1 MKANYATRCLNCKKS
16 SGELLQKGVQLL
28 RNSESEFSICLSC
41 VELAKKSQLHI
52 ASNTNEEDDANESKS
67 FVLAKSDNLPW
78 PKDIY
83 DAISKHVQG
92 QEEVKR
98 KLSSAISKHLRNDIT
113 GKSEAIL
120 ILGPSGTGKTECLR
134 AVEKELG
141 IPVLVQDAT
150 DLTTSGYVG
159 EDVVNMIR
167 KLAMKCNGDKDL
179 IEKGIIFVDE
189 FDKKAIHSSSG
200 SNPNIGTAMV
210 QDALLKMIE
219 GHKYELTA
227 INGKRITVDSSKIMF
242 VFAGAFSEAEKKNLK
257 YPISEN
263 NELTLFLKDYG
274 IKSEFI
280 RRLTGLCLTKKI
292 DIEILRGVYEK
303 KENSIKTRFMNL
315 MYLGYGITVKL
326 SREFEKSIIEK
337 ALEAEHPI
345 IALERAISNLQD
357 NILFEQS
364 NNKKISII
372 VDAKGNSK

>member
-1 MKANYATRCLNCKKS
+1 MKHNYATRCSNCKKS
-16 SGELLQKGVQLL
+16 SGDLLQKGIRLL
-28 RNSESEFSICLSC
+28 RNSEAEFSICQSC
-41 VELAKKSQLHI
+41 IDLAANSQLHL
-52 ASNTNEEDDANESKS
+52 ANEDEGDKIKEEKA
-67 FVLAKSDNLPW
+67 FVLATSDKLPW
-78 PKDIY
+78 PKEIF

-92 QEEVKR
+92 QDEVKK

-141 IPVLVQDAT
+141 IPVVVQDAT

-167 KLAMKCNGDKDL
+167 KLAVKCNGDKDL

-189 FDKKAIHSSSG
+189 FDKKAVHSSSS

-219 GHKYELTA
+219 GHKYEFTG
-227 INGKRITVDSSKIMF
+227 INNKKVIVDSSKIMF
-242 VFAGAFSEAEKKNLK
+242 VFAGAFSESEKKGLQ
-257 YPISEN
+257 YPSSEN
-263 NELTLFLKDYG
+263 NELSKFLKDYG

-280 RRLTGLCLTKKI
+280 RRLTGLCLTKRI
-292 DIEILRGVYEK
+292 DKEILMGVYDK

-315 MYLGYGITVKL
+315 MKVGYGISVKL
-326 SREFEKSIIEK
+326 SREFEKDIIEK
-337 ALEAEHPI
+337 ALTAEHPI
-345 IALERAISNLQD
+345 IALERAISDLQD
-357 NILFEQS
+357 NILFNHS
-364 NNKKISII
+364 NNKKSSVI
-372 VDAKGNSK
+372 VDAKGNTK